1 MLAAAAAVYRQA
13 NTIMKTEIER
23 GRLRRHAT
31 TTLWRSCASVAFFGI
46 VSSASADMVTVT
58 YSGTVLGGYDQLGV
72 FGTPNTS
79 LTGDRY
85 TAVYFFDTAIGLNV
99 SVPGFPQIFG
109 GTGTAANGQPSPALG
124 ALITISSHSE
134 GEDEDENHFTSH
146 SVFIDG
152 GYFGQI
158 YGTTNEVYDE
168 ARDGF
173 SRIYTRVITSSDAF
187 PASITANY
195 TYTLKPSDE
204 AFSQLQVGLFGA
216 FASADLAP
224 TTVTMSDPSAVSV
237 PGPIAG
243 AGLPG
248 MILASGGLL
257 GWWRRRK
264 KIALLVPASIQPIL
278 HHVLANVLGCATGS
292 MIRPRGAPMA
302 IT

>member
-1 MLAAAAAVYRQA
+1 MENETQHGRCHGRA
-13 NTIMKTEIER
+13 MK
-23 GRLRRHAT
+23 A
-31 TTLWRSCASVAFFGI
+31 LWCWCASVAFFGI
-46 VSSASADMVTVT
+46 VSPAAADMVTIT
-58 YSGTVLGGYDQLGV
+58 YSGTVRDGFDQLGV
-72 FGTPNTS
+72 FGTANTS
-79 LTGDRY
+79 LTGDPY
-85 TAVYFFDTAIGLNV
+85 TAVYFFNTAVGLNV

-109 GTGTAANGQPSPALG
+109 GPGTAANGQPSPALG
-124 ALITISSHSE
+124 ALITINSHSK
-134 GEDEDENHFTSH
+134 GDDDGHFTSH